1 MLPDLQQHEHDYMCK
16 HQKIQL
22 PSKDVLTS
30 RDRLRL
36 SNLSEFFKHSLV
48 YFLKFSILFLRL
60 ILFSLKFFLFK
71 NVFIDLNPNPK
82 LSIYDMLSVLDR
94 MLDLKME
101 IVFIHHLSLLYHCKM
116 SHKLKV
122 PKFTSKVESNQL
134 EIQRC
139 TSNGS

>member
-16 HQKIQL
+16 HRKIQL
-22 PSKDVLTS
+22 PSKDVFTS

-36 SNLSEFFKHSLV
+36 SNLSEFFKHLLV

-60 ILFSLKFFLFK
+60 ILFSLKFFSFK

-101 IVFIHHLSLLYHCKM
+101 IVFIHHLSSLYHCKM

-122 PKFTSKVESNQL
+122 VKFTSKVESNQL

-139 TSNGS
+139 TLNGS